1 MTQTEKPSRIALFE
15 SGVTLSMGNS
25 KLTVPTERQR
35 HMGIDPDLFKAN
47 EMLNKI
53 VYSDTT
59 DYRSAYW
66 VFHNMMILK
75 IDNLIPISE
84 DVKIVEMYNLFKKR
98 IENIY
103 DDESNAYRESLSE
116 EQFESLLY
124 DSWGLI

>member
-1 MTQTEKPSRIALFE
+1 
-15 SGVTLSMGNS
+15 
-25 KLTVPTERQR
+25 
-35 HMGIDPDLFKAN
+35 MGIDPDLFKAN